1 MIVVSCVQKSPEWF
15 AARLGRLTS
24 SCASDAFATI
34 KKGESAGRRNLRIR
48 LVLERLT
55 GKSQET
61 GFTTFDMER
70 GAALEDEARRAYEA
84 RTGTLIDTVGFI
96 SHDVLMA
103 GCSPDGLTDD
113 GIIEIK
119 CPKAATHLEYLS
131 GGLPGEYLTQITH
144 TLWITGK
151 AWGDFVS
158 YHPEFPEHLRL
169 KVTRI
174 SAANLDFT
182 AYELAVRLFL
192 SEVDKEYAV
201 VAALGREPEVAA

>member
-1 MIVVSCVQKSPEWF
+1 MIVVPCVQKSPEWF

-84 RTGTLIDTVGFI
+84 RTGTLIDTVGFVG
-96 SHDVLMA
+96 HDALMA
-103 GCSPDGLTDD
+103 GCSP
-113 GIIEIK
+113 
-119 CPKAATHLEYLS
+119 
-131 GGLPGEYLTQITH
+131 
-144 TLWITGK
+144 
-151 AWGDFVS
+151 
-158 YHPEFPEHLRL
+158 
-169 KVTRI
+169 
-174 SAANLDFT
+174 
-182 AYELAVRLFL
+182 
-192 SEVDKEYAV
+192 
-201 VAALGREPEVAA
+201 